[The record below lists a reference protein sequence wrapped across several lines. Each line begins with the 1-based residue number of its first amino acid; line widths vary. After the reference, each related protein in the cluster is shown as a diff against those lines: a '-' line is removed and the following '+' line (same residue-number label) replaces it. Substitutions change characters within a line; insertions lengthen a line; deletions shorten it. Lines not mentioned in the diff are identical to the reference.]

1 MIKNAAILAQLSD
14 SDIGWIARRSTR
26 KVLPAG
32 TEMMRQGIGGEV
44 IYFIVDGHAAVVVE
58 GVGEVARLG
67 SGDII
72 GEISMLDEHEPTAS
86 VLTSEIS
93 TVLLLRKDLLEVK
106 LEEDLAFA
114 ARFYHAL
121 AVFLADRLRNT
132 LQRIDRVI
140 ETIDSADS
148 GFQGPAFDEFADERA
163 RIAAVRIE
171 QLRRLTTV
179 GDDRHRNAVG

>member
-14 SDIGWIARRSTR
+14 SDIAWIARRSVR

-32 TEMMRQGIGGEV
+32 AEMLRQGEVSEV
-44 IYFIVDGHAAVVVE
+44 IYFIVDGEAAVAVE

-67 SGDII
+67 GGDII
-72 GEISMLDEHEPTAS
+72 GEISMLDEHEATAS
-86 VLTSEIS
+86 VITSEIS

-106 LEEDLAFA
+106 LEEDLGFA

-121 AVFLADRLRNT
+121 AAFCADRLRHMM
-132 LQRIDRVI
+132 QRIDRVI

-148 GFQGPAFDEFADERA
+148 GFGRAYDDERV
-163 RIAAVRIE
+163 RIAAIRIE
-171 QLRRLTTV
+171 QLRRLTAMRE
-179 GDDRHRNAVG
+179 GRPQRAS

>member
-1 MIKNAAILAQLSD
+1 MISNAAILAQLSD
-14 SDIGWIARRSTR
+14 SDIAWIARRSGR

-32 TEMMRQGIGGEV
+32 NEMIRQGVGGDV
-44 IYFIVDGHAAVVVE
+44 IYFIVDGSAAVVVE

-86 VLTSEIS
+86 VITSEIS

-121 AVFLADRLRNT
+121 AVFLADRLRST

-140 ETIDSADS
+140 ETIDSVDG
-148 GFQGPAFDEFADERA
+148 GFDGPVVEDERA
-163 RIAAVRIE
+163 RIAASRIE
-171 QLRRLTTV
+171 QLRRLTTMSEQRQTM
-179 GDDRHRNAVG
+179 G

>member
-14 SDIGWIARRSTR
+14 SDIAWIARRSSR

-32 TEMMRQGIGGEV
+32 TEMIRQGEVSDV
-44 IYFIVDGHAAVVVE
+44 IYFLVDGEAAVTVE

-67 SGDII
+67 GGDII
-72 GEISMLDEHEPTAS
+72 GEISMLDAYEATAS
-86 VLTSEIS
+86 VVTREIS

-121 AVFLADRLRNT
+121 AVFCADRLRHT

-140 ETIDSADS
+140 ESINSAES
-148 GFQGPAFDEFADERA
+148 GIGRKNDEERV

-171 QLRRLTTV
+171 QLRRLTAMHET
-179 GDDRHRNAVG
+179 RPTRLS

>member
-14 SDIGWIARRSTR
+14 SDIGWIARHSNR

-32 TEMMRQGIGGEV
+32 TEMIRQGDGSDF
-44 IYFIVDGHAAVVVE
+44 IYFIVDGGAAVAVE

-72 GEISMLDEHEPTAS
+72 GEISMLDEHEATAS
-86 VLTSEIS
+86 VITSEIS

-106 LEEDLAFA
+106 LEEDLGFA

-121 AVFLADRLRNT
+121 AVFCADRLRHT

-140 ETIDSADS
+140 ETIHSADS
-148 GFQGPAFDEFADERA
+148 GFGRAQDEERT
-163 RIAAVRIE
+163 RIAAIRIE
-171 QLRRLTTV
+171 QLRRLTALREMRPH
-179 GDDRHRNAVG
+179 GSG